1 MRTAGIYLAVAGA
14 VIIVLYVFYE
24 VLRAIVSVPFWMKAG
39 LTLVVIGGILL
50 IISLIR
56 ERVSDSRTE
65 KFKEIES

>member
-39 LTLVVIGGILL
+39 LALVVIGGILL
-50 IISLIR
+50 VISLIR